1 MTVKLLYL
9 KNNEVSVRNIGFN
22 FILPIPLV
30 KLTSGLFRSFLN
42 KDDAAIVCKH
52 DLIRKKSHLSLLLTA
67 RGTTYRQFI
76 RMLDEYERLCR
87 KDGMEYIEATIVNKK
102 IKNTLLKRL
111 NWEFVSRHWY
121 FGNNYIKKL

>member
-1 MTVKLLYL
+1 MLLYL
-9 KNNEVSVRNIGFN
+9 KKNKVSVRNIGFN

-42 KDDAAIVCKH
+42 KDDVAIVSKQ
-52 DLIRKKSHLSLLLTA
+52 DLIHKKSHLSLLITS
-67 RGTTYRQFI
+67 RRTTFWQMI
-76 RMLDEYERLCR
+76 RLLDEYECLCR
-87 KDGMEYIEATIVNKK
+87 KDGLEYIEATVVNKR
-102 IKNTLLKRL
+102 IKDTLLKRL